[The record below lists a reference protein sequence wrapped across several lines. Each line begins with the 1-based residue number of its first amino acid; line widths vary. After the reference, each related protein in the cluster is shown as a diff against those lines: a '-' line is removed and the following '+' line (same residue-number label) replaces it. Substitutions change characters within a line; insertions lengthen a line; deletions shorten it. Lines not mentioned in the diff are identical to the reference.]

1 MNSEKI
7 TRKMLSV
14 IRESNEKKSKNT
26 LITEFAN
33 GSQNDSMTQVNQNA
47 NNKQTENKEKK
58 DSFSI
63 TKNTP
68 QFGDIRTSQ
77 EEALIKTIGESIE
90 LDENALIYYANNKD
104 LVLTGKIN
112 SLSLTFQFRFNDPSG
127 DGCYIWANSLQLT
140 DTNNRTLGKIRDAFV
155 NWKNALVQNGDLMS
169 KLHQAATQ
177 EK

>member
-1 MNSEKI
+1 
-7 TRKMLSV
+7 MLSV
-14 IRESNEKKSKNT
+14 IRESNNKVSHKT
-26 LITEFAN
+26 LITE
-33 GSQNDSMTQVNQNA
+33 D
-47 NNKQTENKEKK
+47 EKSVS
-58 DSFSI
+58 SFPI

-68 QFGDIRTSQ
+68 QFGDVRESQ
-77 EEALIKTIGESIE
+77 EQALIKTIGESIE
-90 LDENALIYYANNKD
+90 LDDNALVYYANNKD

-155 NWKNALVQNGDLMS
+155 NWKTALIQDGDLMA
-169 KLHQAATQ
+169 KLHQAVMQ

>member
-1 MNSEKI
+1 MTNNEKI
-7 TRKMLSV
+7 TRKMLSI
-14 IRESNEKKSKNT
+14 IRESNDKFTHKS
-26 LITEFAN
+26 LITEEE
-33 GSQNDSMTQVNQNA
+33 DKNA
-47 NNKQTENKEKK
+47 N
-58 DSFSI
+58 SFPI

-68 QFGDIRTSQ
+68 QFGDVRESQ
-77 EEALIKTIGESIE
+77 EQALIKTIGESIE
-90 LDENALIYYANNKD
+90 LDENALVYYANNKD

-155 NWKNALVQNGDLMS
+155 NWKTALIQDGDLMA
-169 KLHQAATQ
+169 KLHQTITQ

>member
-1 MNSEKI
+1 MLNSEKI

-14 IRESNEKKSKNT
+14 IRENNEKNTNKT
-26 LITEFAN
+26 LITEN
-33 GSQNDSMTQVNQNA
+33 ESV
-47 NNKQTENKEKK
+47 K
-58 DSFSI
+58 SFPI

-68 QFGDIRTSQ
+68 QFGDVRTSQ

-90 LDENALIYYANNKD
+90 LDENALVYYANNKD

-155 NWKNALVQNGDLMS
+155 NWKNALIQNGDLMS
-169 KLHQAATQ
+169 KLYQAVTQ